1 MAQNEPQ
8 TPQYPPTQI
17 DVKIYP
23 PRKNDRSLATA
34 SVSLN
39 GCFAIR
45 GVRIVEGSSG
55 PFVSMPS
62 RQVNSGGKTEYRD
75 VCFPCTKEFKR
86 EFDQTVLN
94 AYQQHM
100 AQNQAGQ
107 EQTGTA
113 RDAPGW
119 SGQSAQGPTPWDGPS
134 MNM

>member
-17 DVKIYP
+17 DVNIYP
-23 PRKNDRSLATA
+23 PRKNDRALATA

-45 GVRIVEGSSG
+45 GVRVVEGPNG

-62 RQVNSGGKTEYRD
+62 RQISSGGKTEYKD

-94 AYQQHM
+94 AYRQHL
-100 AQNQAGQ
+100 AQSQAGQ
-107 EQTGTA
+107 EQSAPA

-119 SGQSAQGPTPWDGPS
+119 TEQPAQGPTPWDGPA

>member
-23 PRKNDRSLATA
+23 PWKNSRFLATA

-45 GVRIVEGSSG
+45 GVRIVEGSNG

-62 RQVNSGGKTEYRD
+62 VQSKSGGKTEYKD

-94 AYQQHM
+94 AYQQYL
-100 AQNQAGQ
+100 AQ

-113 RDAPGW
+113 RGAPGW
-119 SGQSAQGPTPWDGPS
+119 AEQSAEGPTPWDGPS
-134 MNM
+134 MRM